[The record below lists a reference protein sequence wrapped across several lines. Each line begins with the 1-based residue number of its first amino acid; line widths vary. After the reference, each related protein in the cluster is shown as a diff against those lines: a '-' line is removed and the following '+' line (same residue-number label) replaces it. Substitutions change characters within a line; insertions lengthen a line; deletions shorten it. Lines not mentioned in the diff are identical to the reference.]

1 MKKKIFLIL
10 CFVVLLLCSCN
21 KNENEQTNVTTDES
35 QNITYVT
42 SNKGDIDFTSNF
54 SILNQY
60 EADVNGDGNE
70 DEITLYI
77 NSNKDAD
84 GELIKNDNNEWIL
97 LVNDVFNNEYYTL
110 FDKNIQVGDIYFQVV
125 DFFEDEGPVEKILL
139 YKVTGTEIE
148 IMSFDYKKDKGFAV
162 TEIYNTSKICEKGI
176 NLRYSSI
183 PHN

>member
-1 MKKKIFLIL
+1 MKKKIIFIL
-10 CFVVLLLCSCN
+10 CLIVLFLCSCQ
-21 KNENEQTNVTTDES
+21 KNVNEQTDIIEDES
-35 QNITYVT
+35 KNITYIT
-42 SNKGDIDFTSNF
+42 ANKGDIDFVSDF

-60 EADVNGDGNE
+60 ETDVNGDGNE

-97 LVNDVFNNEYYTL
+97 LVNDDFNDEYYTL
-110 FDKNIQVGDIYFQVV
+110 FDKNIQVGDLYFQVV
-125 DFFEDEGPVEKILL
+125 DFFEKDGPKTKILL

-148 IMSFDYKKDKGFAV
+148 ITSFEYEENKGFAAYK
-162 TEIYNTSKICEKGI
+162 IYNTSDVSEKGI
-176 NLRYSSI
+176 NLKYSSI